1 MNSSGEGTDS
11 KMSEYPLQNNPL
23 WYKDAVIYELH
34 IKSFFDSNGDGFGD
48 FRGLIRKLDY
58 LQRLGVNAVW
68 LLPFYPSPLKDDGY
82 DISDYRRI
90 HPQYGRLRDFKEFLK
105 QAHKRGIRVIT
116 ELVLNHTSSQHLWF
130 QKSRSARPGTSW
142 RSYYVWSDSPDRYKD
157 ARIIFQDFESSNWT
171 WDDEAG
177 AYFWHRF
184 YSHQP
189 DLNFDNPRVQ
199 NEMIRI
205 VDYWFEMG
213 VDGLRLDAVPYL
225 FEREGTNCENLSET
239 HEFLKKLRKH
249 IDRKFKNKMLL
260 SEANQWPEDAV
271 AYFGEGDESHMAF
284 HFPLMPRMFMAV
296 QMEDRFPI
304 VDILDPPLQIPDSSQ
319 WTTFLRNHDE
329 LTLEMVT
336 DEERDYMYRVYASD
350 PQAKI
355 NLGIRRRLSPLLGN
369 NRRKIE
375 LMNILLFSL
384 PGTPVI
390 YYGDEIGM
398 GDNYY
403 LGDRDGVRTP
413 MQWSADRNAGFSKTN
428 PQKLYLPVIIDP
440 EYHYEAVN
448 VENQERNLSSMLWWM
463 RRVIAMRQKFM
474 AFGRGDIIFLSPK
487 NHKILAFLRR
497 YEDEI
502 ILVVV
507 NLSRFSQVVELELSD
522 YDGYMPEEV
531 FSSNLFPRIGKEPY
545 VLTLGPFNHFW
556 FLLKKG
562 EPGEIEKTDEIAASV
577 KLRRSYREVMRGKTR
592 EKLEQEYLS
601 AYLKRSRWFGGK
613 GRVIRQVSIVESAP
627 VHRKFEAAGYLVIL
641 EVKYNEGVPEWY
653 FLPVFYAAGEEAHIL
668 NRRWPQAVIC
678 RAEVGE
684 ETGIFY
690 DGAFS
695 GACHQL
701 LLEMALRRKKVK
713 GELGD
718 FTACRGKQ
726 FKHLLRKDD
735 LPLKSEILK
744 AEQSNTSIVYE
755 DKLVLKIFR
764 KLDKGIHPDIELES
778 YLTDQ
783 AYFPHIPAFAG
794 CFEYEIQGGSSVSA
808 GLLQEYVPNEGD
820 AWRYVL
826 DRVNHFTEK
835 IFARRQ
841 ELSRKNVTL
850 APLLESKEG
859 NGTVLEGLSSGF
871 FLEMM
876 ELLGKRTGELHL
888 ALASKEGGKDFK
900 PESFSILYQRSVYQ
914 SMRTL
919 VRWVLRL
926 LEDSRGSL
934 SDEASALAED
944 VLHSRDDILHCL
956 QRITGR
962 KIAAKKIRIHGDYH
976 LGQVLFT
983 GKDFVIIDFEGE
995 PARALSERRLK
1006 RSPLRDIAG
1015 MIRSFHYSAFF
1026 GFLRNQTY
1034 RGGDKALLEKWLII
1048 WYNQISRIFF
1058 HSYLRTTKEAEFL
1071 PQNQDELGVLLDAF
1085 LLEKAVYELGY
1096 ELNNRPGWAIIPLT
1110 GISTILEQQSTQRK
1124 DEHE

>member
-1 MNSSGEGTDS
+1 
-11 KMSEYPLQNNPL
+11 MSEFSLLNDPH

-34 IKSFFDSNGDGFGD
+34 IKSFFDSNADGIGD
-48 FRGLIRKLDY
+48 FKGLIKRLDY
-58 LQRLGVNAVW
+58 LQHLGVNVIW

-90 HPQYGRLRDFKEFLK
+90 HPQYGKLRDFKEFLK

-116 ELVLNHTSSQHLWF
+116 ELVLNHTSSQHPWF
-130 QKSRSARPGTSW
+130 QKSRREPPGTSW
-142 RSYYVWSDSPDRYKD
+142 RNFYVWSDTPDKYKD

-171 WDDEAG
+171 WDDTAG

-199 NEMIRI
+199 KEMIKV

-225 FEREGTNCENLSET
+225 FEREGTNCENLPET
-239 HEFLKKLRKH
+239 HAFLKKLRDH
-249 IDRKFKNKMLL
+249 IDRKFKDKMLL

-304 VDILDPPLQIPDSSQ
+304 VDILDPPLQIPDSCQ

-336 DEERDYMYRVYASD
+336 DEERDYMYRVYAGD

-355 NLGIRRRLSPLLGN
+355 NLGIRRRLFPLLRN

-398 GDNYY
+398 GDNFY

-413 MQWSADRNAGFSKTN
+413 MQWSADRNAGFSRAN

-463 RRVIAMRQKFM
+463 RRVIGMRQRFE
-474 AFGRGDIIFLSPK
+474 AFGRGDIVFLTPK

-497 YEDEI
+497 NKEEI
-502 ILVVV
+502 MLVVV

-522 YDGYMPEEV
+522 YDGFVPEEV
-531 FSSNLFPRIGKEPY
+531 FGGNIFPRIHKEPY

-556 FLLKKG
+556 FFLKENKKDALEKSG
-562 EPGEIEKTDEIAASV
+562 KIQEPFQ
-577 KLRRSYREVMRGKTR
+577 LRRGYRDVMRGKSR
-592 EKLEQEYLS
+592 EEMEKQYLPS
-601 AYLKRSRWFGGK
+601 YLKRSRWFGGK
-613 GRVIRQVSIVESAP
+613 GRMVRQVSVVEAAP
-627 VHRKFEAAGYLVIL
+627 VHRKIDASGYLLIL
-641 EVKYNEGVPEWY
+641 EVKYNEGIPEWY
-653 FLPVFYAAGEEAHIL
+653 FLPLFYATGEEAHTL

-678 RAEVGE
+678 QVEAGE
-684 ETGIFY
+684 ESGIFY

-695 GACHQL
+695 SRYHTL
-701 LLEMALRRKKVK
+701 LMEMASRRKKIN
-713 GELGD
+713 GEKGD
-718 FTACRGKQ
+718 FIARRGKQ
-726 FKHLLRKDD
+726 LKKLLQEAE
-735 LPLKSEILK
+735 LPMKSEVLK
-744 AEQSNTSIVYE
+744 AEQSNTSIVYA
-755 DKLVLKIFR
+755 DKLILKLYR
-764 KLDKGIHPDIELES
+764 RLDQGIHPDIELES
-778 YLTDQ
+778 FLTEE
-783 AYFPHIPAFAG
+783 ACFTHIPPFAG
-794 CFEYEIQGGSSVSA
+794 SFEYQIHGGPSVSV
-808 GLLQEYVPNEGD
+808 GLLQGYVPNEGD
-820 AWRYVL
+820 GWRYVL
-826 DRVNHFTEK
+826 DRLNQYTEK

-841 ELSRKNVTL
+841 ELSQKNVTL
-850 APLLESKEG
+850 HPLLESRER
-859 NGTVLEGLSSGF
+859 NGAALEGLADGF
-871 FLEMM
+871 FLEMI
-876 ELLGKRTGELHL
+876 ERLGIRTGELHL
-888 ALASKEGGKDFK
+888 ALSSQKEGGDLK

-919 VRWVLRL
+919 VRWVFHL
-926 LEDSRGSL
+926 LEESRGRL
-934 SDEASALAED
+934 SGDADDLAAGI
-944 VLHSRDDILHCL
+944 LGSREKILQCL
-956 QRITGR
+956 KRITGR
-962 KIAAKKIRIHGDYH
+962 KISAKKIRIHGDYH

-1006 RSPLRDIAG
+1006 RSPLRDVAG
-1015 MIRSFHYSAFF
+1015 MIRSFHYAAFY
-1026 GFLRNQTY
+1026 GLLHNQVY
-1034 RGGDKALLEKWLII
+1034 QGDEKALLEKWLMI
-1048 WYNQISRIFF
+1048 WYNEISRIFF
-1058 HSYLRTTKEAEFL
+1058 HSYLRTVKEAEFL
-1071 PQNQDELGVLLDAF
+1071 PKKQDQLSVLLDAY

-1096 ELNNRPGWAIIPLT
+1096 ELNNRPDWTIIPLT
-1110 GISTILEQQSTQRK
+1110 GISTILQQQST
-1124 DEHE
+1124 